1 MGGNRCENGFQS
13 GFPLLGVM
21 ICDELSRTLFGDG
34 AGDQSLV
41 SASRRPVMGACR
53 VRGDRG
59 VFDRAGR
66 RLAEIV
72 HRRGV

>member
-1 MGGNRCENGFQS
+1 MQ
-13 GFPLLGVM
+13 
-21 ICDELSRTLFGDG
+21 LSRLVFLETEEDPYP
-34 AGDQSLV
+34 V

-66 RLAEIV
+66 RLAETFFW
-72 HRRGV
+72 GPNETTLMEAP